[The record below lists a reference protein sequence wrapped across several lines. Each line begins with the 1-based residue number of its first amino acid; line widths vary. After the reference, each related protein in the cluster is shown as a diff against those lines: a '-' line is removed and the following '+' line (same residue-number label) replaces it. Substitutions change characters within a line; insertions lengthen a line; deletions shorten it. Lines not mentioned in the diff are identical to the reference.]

1 MDQVLEFCKNN
12 GYKFA
17 TFVNFGPK
25 YDWNIKKMAAKNG
38 IQVRFINELTEV
50 QQNLIALDFL
60 IVNFTKFISDG
71 SFIEILELIHKH
83 EVQRSLV
90 VVESIETFKTVASQH
105 QKNALFYLYDVANV
119 NWKKV
124 LTINNNSKGKWLKTI
139 HQ

>member
-1 MDQVLEFCKNN
+1 MDQVIEFCKNN

-90 VVESIETFKTVASQH
+90 VVESIETFKTVVSQH

-124 LTINNNSKGKWLKTI
+124 LTINNNSKGK
-139 HQ
+139 

>member
-25 YDWNIKKMAAKNG
+25 YDWNIKKMAVQNG
-38 IQVRFINELTEV
+38 IQIRFINELTEV

-83 EVQRSLV
+83 EVQRSLII
-90 VVESIETFKTVASQH
+90 VENIETFKTAASEH
-105 QKNALFYLYDVANV
+105 QKNALIFLYDNTNV
-119 NWKKV
+119 IWKKV
-124 LTINNNSKGKWLKTI
+124 LIINDNPKGN
-139 HQ
+139 

>member
-1 MDQVLEFCKNN
+1 MDQVLKFCKNN

-124 LTINNNSKGKWLKTI
+124 LTINNNSKGK
-139 HQ
+139 

>member
-1 MDQVLEFCKNN
+1 MDRVLEFCKNN

-124 LTINNNSKGKWLKTI
+124 LTINNNSKGK
-139 HQ
+139 

>member
-124 LTINNNSKGKWLKTI
+124 LTINDNSKGK
-139 HQ
+139 

>member
-1 MDQVLEFCKNN
+1 MDQVLKFCKNN

-119 NWKKV
+119 MWKKV
-124 LTINNNSKGKWLKTI
+124 LTINNNSKGK
-139 HQ
+139 

>member
-25 YDWNIKKMAAKNG
+25 YDWNIKKMAAKIG

-90 VVESIETFKTVASQH
+90 VVESIETFKTVVSQH

-124 LTINNNSKGKWLKTI
+124 LTINNNSKGK
-139 HQ
+139 

>member
-1 MDQVLEFCKNN
+1 MDKVLEFCKHN

-60 IVNFTKFISDG
+60 IVNFTKFIIDG

-90 VVESIETFKTVASQH
+90 VVESIETFKSVMSQH

-119 NWKKV
+119 IWKNV
-124 LTINNNSKGKWLKTI
+124 LTINNNSKGN
-139 HQ
+139 

>member
-124 LTINNNSKGKWLKTI
+124 LTINNNSKGK
-139 HQ
+139 

>member
-25 YDWNIKKMAAKNG
+25 YDWNIKKMAAKIG

-90 VVESIETFKTVASQH
+90 VVESIETFKTVVSQH

-119 NWKKV
+119 MWKKV
-124 LTINNNSKGKWLKTI
+124 LTINNNSKGK
-139 HQ
+139 

>member
-17 TFVNFGPK
+17 TFVNFGPN
-25 YDWNIKKMAAKNG
+25 YNCNIKKMAAKNG

-124 LTINNNSKGKWLKTI
+124 LTINNNSKGK
-139 HQ
+139 

>member
-25 YDWNIKKMAAKNG
+25 YDWNIKKMAAKIG

-124 LTINNNSKGKWLKTI
+124 LTINNNSKGK
-139 HQ
+139 